1 MAKFRTQ
8 YDDHAR
14 VHLDPGSRVKTLY
27 SPIYDDQGVWHLEE
41 SGKEDL
47 YGYIQSHA
55 MSVDINVLLKQYQL
69 GDLDALQKVQGTY
82 GDFTQAPKTFAEA
95 LNVMIAAEQYFLS
108 LPVET
113 RAVFHH
119 NLNEFIAS
127 MDSPDWT
134 TKAGITPPAPVSDAS
149 QSNPGATPT
158 PASTAGQNGA
168 TAQPAQSSSVTPA
181 PAST

>member
-8 YDDHAR
+8 YDEHAR
-14 VHLDPGSRVKTLY
+14 VYLDPGTRVKILY
-27 SPIYDDQGVWHLEE
+27 SPIYDEQGVWHLEE
-41 SGKEDL
+41 SGKEDF

-69 GDLDALQKVQGTY
+69 GDLNALSKVQGTY

-113 RAVFHH
+113 RAIFHH

-134 TKAGITPPAPVSDAS
+134 TKAGITPPEPVSDGS
-149 QSNPGATPT
+149 QLNPGATPT
-158 PASTAGQNGA
+158 PTHTAGQNGA
-168 TAQPAQSSSVTPA
+168 TAQPAQSSSPTPA